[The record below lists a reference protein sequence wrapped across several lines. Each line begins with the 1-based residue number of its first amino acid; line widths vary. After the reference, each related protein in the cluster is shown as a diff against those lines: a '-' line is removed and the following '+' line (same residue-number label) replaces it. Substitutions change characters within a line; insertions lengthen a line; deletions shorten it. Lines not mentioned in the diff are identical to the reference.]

1 MVESAAGPRHQSDGA
16 VPTPTR
22 ITTVTTT
29 TTTTTRSR
37 GIFGMGEHKCLLTQ
51 CCCGCSLRTGSLAIG
66 IVGLVL
72 AVMHTIYGIY
82 HGINGISQGW
92 VNMLVGILN
101 VILCA
106 VLIQGIRQEKRSMI
120 MAWVWVQ
127 SILIAINIILGV
139 IEIILTL
146 NFIFA
151 ILLFIIMGIA
161 IYCVLV
167 VRSYA
172 ISISSG
178 AGGMA

>member
-1 MVESAAGPRHQSDGA
+1 MIINLERFA
-16 VPTPTR
+16 VASGYETAYAVFDKCQ
-22 ITTVTTT
+22 VTLCLNKNL
-29 TTTTTRSR
+29 R
-37 GIFGMGEHKCLLTQ
+37 MGEHKCLLSQ

-66 IVGLVL
+66 IIGLVFAAL
-72 AVMHTIYGIY
+72 HAIYGIY

-92 VNMLVGILN
+92 VNMVVGILN

-106 VLIQGIRQEKRSMI
+106 VLIQGIRLEKRSMI
-120 MAWVWVQ
+120 MVWVWVQ

-146 NFIFA
+146 NFIVA

-161 IYCVLV
+161 VYCVLV

-178 AGGMA
+178 TGGMA